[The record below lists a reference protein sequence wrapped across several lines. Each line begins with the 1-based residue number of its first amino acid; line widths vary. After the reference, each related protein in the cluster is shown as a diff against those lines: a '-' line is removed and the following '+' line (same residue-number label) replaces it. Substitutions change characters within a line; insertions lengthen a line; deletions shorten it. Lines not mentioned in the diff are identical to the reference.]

1 MAKVLPIILA
11 AVVALIIGGAAAW
24 FLKPEPEPEVVAAP
38 PVEKEHHEE
47 HLHEHLIKERI
58 VTLAD
63 PGAKRFL
70 KLTIALMWRDLAATP
85 TAKADGGDGEIVFIS
100 FSDDDTTGAVDTAPP
115 SGPKGPTLAN
125 ISEINDIITTT
136 LSSKRVDELVT
147 SDGKERA
154 REELKGKINAA
165 LPKTQQV
172 AKVLFT
178 DFIIQ

>member
-11 AVVALIIGGAAAW
+11 AIVALIIGGAAAW
-24 FLKPEPEPEVVAAP
+24 FLKPEPVPEVVAAP
-38 PVEKEHHEE
+38 PVENEHHDE
-47 HLHEHLIKERI
+47 HLNEHLIKERI

-100 FSDDDTTGAVDTAPP
+100 FSEDDATGAVDTAPP
-115 SGPKGPTLAN
+115 AAKGPTLAN
-125 ISEINDIITTT
+125 VSEINDIITTT
-136 LSSKRVDELVT
+136 LSAKRVDELVT

>member
-11 AVVALIIGGAAAW
+11 AIIALLIGGAGAW
-24 FLKPEPEPEVVAAP
+24 FLKPEAEPEVVAAP
-38 PVEKEHHEE
+38 PVEAEHHEE
-47 HLHEHLIKERI
+47 HLNEHIIKERI

-70 KLTIALMWRDLAATP
+70 KVAISIMWRDLAATP
-85 TAKADGGDGEIVFIS
+85 VAKADGGDGEIVFLADTGEGA
-100 FSDDDTTGAVDTAPP
+100 SDGVETA
-115 SGPKGPTLAN
+115 SSAPKGPTLSNVAD
-125 ISEINDIITTT
+125 INDIITTT

-147 SDGKERA
+147 ADGKERV
-154 REELKGKINAA
+154 REELKGKFNAA

-178 DFIIQ
+178 DFVIQ

>member
-1 MAKVLPIILA
+1 MAKLLPIILA

-24 FLKPEPEPEVVAAP
+24 FLKPEPAAEVVAAP
-38 PVEKEHHEE
+38 PIEEEHHEE
-47 HLHEHLIKERI
+47 HLNEHLIKERI

-70 KLTIALMWRDLAATP
+70 KVTIALMWRDLAATP
-85 TAKADGGDGEIVFIS
+85 TAKADGGDGEIVFLS
-100 FSDDDTTGAVDTAPP
+100 YSDEASTEGVSTAPP
-115 SGPKGPTLAN
+115 AAKGPTLAN
-125 ISEINDIITTT
+125 VSEVNDIITST
-136 LSSKRVDELVT
+136 LSAKRVDELV
-147 SDGKERA
+147 SVDGKERL